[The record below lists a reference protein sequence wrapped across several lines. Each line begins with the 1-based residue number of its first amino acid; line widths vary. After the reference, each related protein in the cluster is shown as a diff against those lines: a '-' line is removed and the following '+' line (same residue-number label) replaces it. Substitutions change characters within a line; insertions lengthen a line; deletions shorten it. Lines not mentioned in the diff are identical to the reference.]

1 MSQYQ
6 DTGYKAFPTGALIG
20 QFLRVKLVA
29 GVLQLA
35 GLSDRGLG
43 TSSRSNQVVGDPIS
57 VILRSK
63 QGTTQYIASGAIPAG
78 SDVFTDANGLVSGTQ
93 APGSF
98 HLGTALEAA
107 AQNGD
112 IIEVLNVSGGT
123 NIGPANITFAIAA
136 GAAASNI
143 CNVTLQVVDSN
154 GNNVA
159 GVFDMDVILSD
170 AATGA
175 GLTATTAS
183 GTVVG
188 TTGADL
194 GDLTAKKAKRVQTDA
209 TGKYVL
215 QITDTGKTHFYVA
228 AVVPG
233 RGNTVVSA
241 QLQTANYG

>member
-1 MSQYQ
+1 MSQYN
-6 DTGYKAFPTGALIG
+6 DSGYKAFPTGALIG
-20 QFLRVKLVA
+20 QFLRVKRVA
-29 GVLQLA
+29 GLLQLA
-35 GLSDRGLG
+35 GLSDRGVG
-43 TSSRSNQVVGDPIS
+43 TARAANQVIGDYLT
-57 VILRSK
+57 VILRTK
-63 QGTTQYIASGAIPAG
+63 QGTTQYIASGAIADG
-78 SDVFTDANGLVSGTQ
+78 ADVFTDANGKISATQ

-107 AQNGD
+107 TADGD
-112 IIEVLNVSGGT
+112 VIEVEPVTGGS
-123 NIGPANITFAIAA
+123 NIGPSNITFTPVA

-154 GNNVA
+154 GNAVA
-159 GVFDMDVILSD
+159 GVFDLDVILSD

-194 GDLTAKKAKRVQTDA
+194 VDMVAKKAKRVQTSA
-209 TGKYVL
+209 AGTYVL
-215 QITDTGKTHFYVA
+215 QITDTGKTHFFVA

-233 RGNTVVSA
+233 RGNTAVSA
-241 QLQTANYG
+241 QLTTANYG